1 MLNIHTSIDIYTQ
14 KYGGEETD
22 LACCREVEHGGR

>member
-1 MLNIHTSIDIYTQ
+1 MEVTANSAAE

-22 LACCREVEHGGR
+22 LLMPAMEK